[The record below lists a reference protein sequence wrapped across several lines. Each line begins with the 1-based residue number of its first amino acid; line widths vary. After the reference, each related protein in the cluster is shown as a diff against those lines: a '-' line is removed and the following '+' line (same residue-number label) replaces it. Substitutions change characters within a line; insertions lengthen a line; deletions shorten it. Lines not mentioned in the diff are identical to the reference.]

1 MSVRRAEV
9 LLAAVIIARS
19 TSFVFNKIGLGTMS
33 AFNMLAVRFL
43 LAFVLLAALFGKKL
57 IKGLNRRAIAGGA
70 LVGFLFFL
78 VMSCEMLA
86 LKTVNAGT
94 VSLLEN
100 LAIIIVPLLESA
112 LHRRAPSAMS
122 LLCAAIAVGGVALLT
137 LEGGSFRLGAGECI
151 ALLAAFLYA
160 AGIIAIDRTSHRADG
175 FELGVLE
182 VGFLGLFSL
191 LASCL
196 FSSPRLPQTGSEWG
210 IILVLAVVCTGF
222 GYTLQPVAQSHISA
236 DRASLFCAL
245 SPAFATIFGATL
257 LHERVAGPGYLGIV
271 LILGSILLP
280 NLLTLRGKSR
290 ARAVLFDMDGTLLDT
305 LEDLQDSVNHVLLA
319 HGYPARTREEIRAF
333 LGNGAAM
340 LLRRALPDTGIPELL
355 DKLRKSGVQVAIVS
369 NKPDP
374 TTKALAEKFFP
385 GVPAFGQRDD
395 LPPKPA
401 PDLVLCALKELGCPR
416 ESAIYVGDSEVD
428 IQTAWN
434 CRMNYIGVSWGFRG
448 REKLLAVAPRAIVVD
463 RAEEILQG
471 KNLQLVH

>member
-1 MSVRRAEV
+1 MSERRAEV

-19 TSFVFNKIGLGTMS
+19 TSFVFNKIGLRTMD
-33 AFNMLAVRFL
+33 AFNMLSVRFL
-43 LAFVLLAALFGKKL
+43 LAFVLLAALFGRKL
-57 IKGLNRRAIAGGA
+57 IKGLNRRAVAGGA

-100 LAIIIVPLLESA
+100 LAIILVPLLESA
-112 LHRRAPSAMS
+112 LHRKAPSAMS

-160 AGIIAIDRTSHRADG
+160 AGIIAIGARM
-175 FELGVLE
+175 
-182 VGFLGLFSL
+182 
-191 LASCL
+191 
-196 FSSPRLPQTGSEWG
+196 P
-210 IILVLAVVCTGF
+210 LV
-222 GYTLQPVAQSHISA
+222 
-236 DRASLFCAL
+236 
-245 SPAFATIFGATL
+245 AFNVNLDCATIFGATL
-257 LHERVAGPGYLGIV
+257 LHERVAGLGYLGIV

-280 NLLTLRGKSR
+280 NLLALRGKSR

-340 LLRRALPDTGIPELL
+340 LLRRALPDTVGEEEFAALLTEYKAWYQAHNCIKTHPYPGIPELL

-471 KNLQLVH
+471 KNLQFVH